1 MINFLWLFIAGL
13 ISGIIGGMGMG
24 GGTLLIPILTI
35 FLGFKQKNAQAI
47 NLLVFIPMSLIALII
62 HIKNKLVDFKVGIPV
77 ILSGV
82 IFSILGSYLASVL
95 SNALLKKIFAI
106 FLLLVGIN
114 QGVQTIISLKKQK
127 TTPKFNNVKFK
138 IYIKKIYTSE
148 RLYCLHYCKLCDII
162 GTIIRQILSNKI
174 LIKKPKI
181 ILFLAKGK
189 NEN

>member
-47 NLLVFIPMSLIALII
+47 NLLVFIPMSLFALII

-77 ILSGV
+77 ILSGI

-114 QGVQTIISLKKQK
+114 QGVQTIISLKKSK
-127 TTPKFNNVKFK
+127 LKPKFNNVKFK
-138 IYIKKIYTSE
+138 IYIK
-148 RLYCLHYCKLCDII
+148 
-162 GTIIRQILSNKI
+162 
-174 LIKKPKI
+174 
-181 ILFLAKGK
+181 
-189 NEN
+189 

>member
-47 NLLVFIPMSLIALII
+47 NLLVFIPMSLFALII

-77 ILSGV
+77 ILSGL

-114 QGVQTIISLKKQK
+114 QGIQTTISLKKPK
-127 TTPKFNNVKFK
+127 TKPKFNNVKFR
-138 IYIKKIYTSE
+138 IYIK
-148 RLYCLHYCKLCDII
+148 
-162 GTIIRQILSNKI
+162 
-174 LIKKPKI
+174 
-181 ILFLAKGK
+181 
-189 NEN
+189 

>member
-1 MINFLWLFIAGL
+1 MINFLWLFISGL

-77 ILSGV
+77 ILSGL

-114 QGVQTIISLKKQK
+114 QGIQTIISLKKPK
-127 TTPKFNNVKFK
+127 TKPKFNNVKFR
-138 IYIKKIYTSE
+138 IYIK
-148 RLYCLHYCKLCDII
+148 
-162 GTIIRQILSNKI
+162 
-174 LIKKPKI
+174 
-181 ILFLAKGK
+181 
-189 NEN
+189 

>member
-47 NLLVFIPMSLIALII
+47 NLLVFIPMSLFALII

-77 ILSGV
+77 ILSGI

-114 QGVQTIISLKKQK
+114 QGVQTIISLKKSK
-127 TTPKFNNVKFK
+127 KKPKFNNVKFK
-138 IYIKKIYTSE
+138 IYIK
-148 RLYCLHYCKLCDII
+148 
-162 GTIIRQILSNKI
+162 
-174 LIKKPKI
+174 
-181 ILFLAKGK
+181 
-189 NEN
+189 